1 MSESE
6 YKAKVL
12 EFVLFCVEMYAQ
24 RGGVSGSV
32 VMKRFDE
39 SGVLDF
45 LRNNYVSSA
54 SLATDSLSRSSP
66 DGSRDVSASGLFQFA
81 VS

>member
-1 MSESE
+1 MDDTRYTS
-6 YKAKVL
+6 KVL

-45 LRNNYVSSA
+45 LRSNYEVLHTQGRDYILSVIDQY
-54 SLATDSLSRSSP
+54 LANREI
-66 DGSRDVSASGLFQFA
+66 AI
-81 VS
+81 

>member
-6 YKAKVL
+6 YKAKIL
-12 EFVLFCVEMYAQ
+12 EFVLFCVEMFAQ

-39 SGVLDF
+39 LGVLDF
-45 LRNNYVSSA
+45 LRNNYEVLHTQGRNYILSEIDQY
-54 SLATDSLSRSSP
+54 LANR
-66 DGSRDVSASGLFQFA
+66 GIAI
-81 VS
+81 